1 MPESKTKTTPKKIH
15 LIVGARPNYMKAAPL
30 YEELK
35 KSPHFEITLVHTGQ
49 HYDEEMSGIFF
60 QEFHLPKPQV
70 YLGVGSGTHAE
81 QTAKAMMRY
90 EEVLIASRPDLVVVF
105 GDVNST
111 LACALSAVKLHIPV
125 SHVEAGLRSFDR
137 TMPEEINR
145 LLTDHISDYLFTT
158 STYDNSNLSREGI
171 SREKI
176 HLVGNIMLDTL
187 SRYLDKAK
195 KSAILARLGLRVGG
209 CIHPYALMTLHR
221 VSNVDDRK
229 VFSRILSG
237 LDQAKQQLPILFP
250 AHPRT
255 VQRIKEFGLAEYFHV
270 FDAAAEPLTLD
281 EPEKIIIFPPQGYL
295 DFTCLMAHAALVLT
309 DSGGIQPETTFLGVP
324 CLTLRE
330 NTEWTVT
337 LEQGTNRLVGVDPD
351 RIRGETQEIL
361 KSDRPSPQ
369 VPEFWDGRTA
379 VRIGE
384 IITRDKADA

>member
-1 MPESKTKTTPKKIH
+1 MPKKIH

-35 KSPHFEITLVHTGQ
+35 KSPQFEIALVHTGQ

-60 QEFHLPKPQV
+60 QEFNLPKPQI

-81 QTAKAMMRY
+81 QTAKAMICY
-90 EEVLIASRPDLVVVF
+90 EDILIAQPPDLVVVF

-111 LACALSAVKLHIPV
+111 LACALSAVKLNIPV
-125 SHVEAGLRSFDR
+125 AHVEAGLRSFDR

-158 STYDNSNLSREGI
+158 SKYDDANLRREGI
-171 SREKI
+171 LPEKI

-195 KSAILARLGLRVGG
+195 QSVILERLGLKTGDLIR
-209 CIHPYALMTLHR
+209 PYALMTLHR
-221 VSNVDDRK
+221 VSNVDDPD
-229 VFSRILSG
+229 VFSSILSG
-237 LDQAKQQLPILFP
+237 LEQIKQQVPFLFP

-255 VQRIKEFGLAEYFHV
+255 VQRIEKFGLKDYFNILPSAGTSLS
-270 FDAAAEPLTLD
+270 FDDPQ
-281 EPEKIIIFPPQGYL
+281 KIAIFPPQGYL
-295 DFTCLMAHAALVLT
+295 DFTCLLAHAAFVLT

-330 NTEWTVT
+330 NTEWTIT
-337 LEQGTNRLVGVDPD
+337 IEQGTNLLVGVDPE
-351 RIRGETQEIL
+351 RIRAQTQRILEI
-361 KSDRPSPQ
+361 DRPSTKI
-369 VPEFWDGRTA
+369 PEYWDGRTA
-379 VRIGE
+379 VRIRE
-384 IITRDKADA
+384 IMTRLMADT